1 MGFWVLF
8 KTQLGSSDGLVR
20 SITDML
26 WSGSPAVRRWRG
38 GDVRAVYYGVMGA
51 FVVWGCLALNLAQP
65 LTLVIISANIAAFN
79 LVLLSVHTLVL
90 NRRVLPLELRP
101 PAWRE
106 GMVVLGA
113 LFFGSFLV
121 ATVVSRLWN

>member
-1 MGFWVLF
+1 
-8 KTQLGSSDGLVR
+8 
-20 SITDML
+20 
-26 WSGSPAVRRWRG
+26 
-38 GDVRAVYYGVMGA
+38 MGA

-65 LTLVIISANIAAFN
+65 LTLVNIRANNAAFN

-101 PAWRE
+101 PPWRE